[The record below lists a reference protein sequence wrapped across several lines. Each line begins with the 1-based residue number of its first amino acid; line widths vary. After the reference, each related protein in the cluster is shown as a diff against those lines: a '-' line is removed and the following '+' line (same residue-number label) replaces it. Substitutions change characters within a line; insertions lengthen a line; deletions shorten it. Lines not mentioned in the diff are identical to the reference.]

1 MRGNKGF
8 SLVELVVVL
17 AIVAVLVAVSAPNF
31 IEWNRNARS
40 KEAAT
45 LCSTTLRRAKG
56 QAINLN
62 QRVKV
67 EFDLDART
75 VIMNV
80 VGGPVIS
87 STKISE
93 DVGISGGT
101 NCTTTG
107 GKVSFTFNPSGSSS
121 SGYVCILDGPTKKYK
136 IGVGTANTGRIRVD
150 KF

>member
-1 MRGNKGF
+1 MKGIKGF
-8 SLVELVVVL
+8 SLVELMVVL
-17 AIVAVLVAVSAPNF
+17 GILGVMVAVSAPNF
-31 IEWNRNARS
+31 IEWTRNARC
-40 KEAAT
+40 KEAANFS
-45 LCSTTLRRAKG
+45 LMTLRRAKG

-87 STKISE
+87 SSKVS
-93 DVGISGGT
+93 DGIVIKGGT
-101 NCTTTG
+101 SCTTTT
-107 GKVSFTFNPSGSSS
+107 GKVAFTFNPMGSSS
-121 SGYVCILDGPTKKYK
+121 TGYVCIFEGPIKKYK
-136 IGVGTANTGRIRVD
+136 IGIAAANTGRIRID